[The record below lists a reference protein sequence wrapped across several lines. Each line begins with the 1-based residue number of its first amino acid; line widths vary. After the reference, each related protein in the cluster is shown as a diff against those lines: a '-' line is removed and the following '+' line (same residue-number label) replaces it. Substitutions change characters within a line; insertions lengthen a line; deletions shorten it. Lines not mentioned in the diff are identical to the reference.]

1 MRSRVRAVRLLNSM
15 RRALG
20 VLLLVSSAGTA
31 LAQTREQAVAAAR
44 DGRVEEGISAL
55 RSLIAAGDSSPN
67 TAYDLAVLLTWAKRP
82 QEATAVF
89 EQIQTTD
96 TPEYALLAM
105 TRAYWDQRQY
115 EAGEKLA
122 ARGRAAFPANT
133 EWAKL
138 FGLIAGEAADRSGD
152 LYGALRYYGEAAR
165 QLPEDR
171 DLKNAAGGLL
181 ARLGAP

>member
-1 MRSRVRAVRLLNSM
+1 MPSSIPAVQFLNSM
-15 RRALG
+15 RRALT

-31 LAQTREQAVAAAR
+31 SAQTREQAVAAAR

-82 QEATAVF
+82 QESTAVF
-89 EQIQTTD
+89 EQIEATD
-96 TPEYALLAM
+96 TPEYVLLAM

-133 EWAKL
+133 
-138 FGLIAGEAADRSGD
+138 
-152 LYGALRYYGEAAR
+152 
-165 QLPEDR
+165 
-171 DLKNAAGGLL
+171 
-181 ARLGAP
+181 